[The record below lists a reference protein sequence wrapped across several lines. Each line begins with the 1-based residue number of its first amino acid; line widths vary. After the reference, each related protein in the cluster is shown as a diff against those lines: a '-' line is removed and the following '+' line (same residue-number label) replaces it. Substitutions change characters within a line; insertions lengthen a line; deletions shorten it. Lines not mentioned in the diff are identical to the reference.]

1 MSCPAGVV
9 PSKPTDGQWQRSF
22 CVNRWQAVPVYSGLS
37 SGMLSGEQ
45 IGTINFNDFFR
56 FEWWWWVGVFGIPT
70 AHCVLIRNS
79 AGNLQWGYCGSEELT
94 ANSSRFFTPIENV
107 FLFEQAW
114 NNMTLRAYTIQNRP
128 AQLRTLGG
136 ALIETLP
143 VGSTVAI
150 RAGIAASMGQT
161 WCTFWQ
167 VTAVLRPVSQVLWE
181 WQMADVVGN
190 TWGFVDTGLPFNRPN
205 TNTIRTSL
213 A

>member
-1 MSCPAGVV
+1 
-9 PSKPTDGQWQRSF
+9 
-22 CVNRWQAVPVYSGLS
+22 
-37 SGMLSGEQ
+37 
-45 IGTINFNDFFR
+45 
-56 FEWWWWVGVFGIPT
+56 

-79 AGNLQWGYCGSEELT
+79 AGNLQWGYCGSEALT
-94 ANSSRFFTPIENV
+94 ANNALFFTPIENV

-128 AQLRTLGG
+128 AQLRRASDG

-150 RAGIAASMGQT
+150 RAGIAASMGQN

-167 VTAVLRPVSQVLWE
+167 VTAVLRMTTPVLAE
-181 WQMADVVGN
+181 WQWADQVGS
-190 TWGFVDTGLPFNRPN
+190 TFAFIDTGLPFNRPN
-205 TNTIRTSL
+205 TSTIRTSL